1 MKNNNIRTILVMFLC
16 LALAGCATTTS
27 RCGYMTGSVK
37 EMHLKGL
44 DSSQALDLFH
54 RVYNMPVKDREDE
67 IAKNITITAFMKA
80 LKSMHS
86 GEIRNSGALK
96 LQYDKINLRK
106 WKSDDLMG
114 IYRILKDR
122 MIEDK
127 DKSASSPKE
136 KAEKENLEI
145 IRLTALCSI
154 GNEISRRD
162 SAAGGWAVFG
172 QALGAATTLAVQ
184 AATVLAGFM
193 I

>member
-1 MKNNNIRTILVMFLC
+1 MKNNNIRTILIMFLC

-27 RCGYMTGSVK
+27 RCGYMTGNVK

-44 DSSQALDLFH
+44 DGSQALALFH

-67 IAKNITITAFMKA
+67 IAKDITITAFMKA

-86 GEIRNSGALK
+86 GEIRNSGVLK
-96 LQYDKINLRK
+96 LQYNKINLRK
-106 WKSDDLMG
+106 WNSDDLMS
-114 IYRILKDR
+114 IYRTLKDR
-122 MIEDK
+122 MITDRDK
-127 DKSASSPKE
+127 TASSLGE
-136 KAEKENLEI
+136 KTEKENLEI
-145 IRLTALCSI
+145 MRLTALCSI

-172 QALGAATTLAVQ
+172 QVLGAATTLAVQ
-184 AATVLAGFM
+184 AASVLAGFM